1 MGSSQIEMDKET
13 FEKFLK
19 VVEYEDKKEKEYS
32 EQVCEDLLEDNK
44 GNEEGVYKL
53 VFKAYLK
60 IKIL

>member
-19 VVEYEDKKEKEYS
+19 VDKKEKEYL
-32 EQVCEDLLEDNK
+32 EQVC
-44 GNEEGVYKL
+44 EGVYKL